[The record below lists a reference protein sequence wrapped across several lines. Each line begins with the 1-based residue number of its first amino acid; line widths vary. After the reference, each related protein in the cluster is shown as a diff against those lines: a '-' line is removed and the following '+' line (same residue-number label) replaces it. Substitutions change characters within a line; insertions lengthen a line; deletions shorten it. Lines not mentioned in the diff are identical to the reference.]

1 MIRERWDGENMYDEE
16 QGIGPAERN
25 KRTEGRRKGKQEL
38 KTAGVVKKE
47 NEKFGRDLH
56 DAIIYRW

>member
-1 MIRERWDGENMYDEE
+1 MVKNMYDEE